1 MKMYEVDV
9 LVTGTRREIY
19 HIVAE
24 SQEAAVNQAVE
35 GLAHAVNENYEPED
49 NTRELHA
56 VELMVDEFNARPKH
70 AWLLEGEK

>member
-1 MKMYEVDV
+1 MKMYEVDI

-19 HIVAE
+19 HITAE

-49 NTRELHA
+49 HTRELYA
-56 VELMVDEFNARPKH
+56 VEEIEYYNLGPK
-70 AWLLEGEK
+70 

>member
-19 HIVAE
+19 HILAE
-24 SQEAAVNQAVE
+24 SQEAAVNQAMG
-35 GLAHAVNENYEPED
+35 GLLHGVDENYEPED
-49 NTRELHA
+49 HTRELA